1 MWDKILPD
9 ELLIKVRPFS
19 SLSSFSINS
28 LGCSL
33 STIVHIF
40 VRLFHAG
47 DWLPRVSP
55 GQLPQLGKEQLVPQ
69 LNQGSTWLTCKIV
82 KSKMAKSK
90 GKGQKHS
97 CGKNKWFLN
106 STMFYKR
113 CNEERCN
120 APTHNTWHLL
130 LPDPQGTDDDDS
142 VHFI

>member
-69 LNQGSTWLTCKIV
+69 LNQGSTRLTCKIAN
-82 KSKMAKSK
+82 KRQKE
-90 GKGQKHS
+90 KGQKHS
-97 CGKNKWFLN
+97 YDKEQMVPVLN
-106 STMFYKR
+106 
-113 CNEERCN
+113 
-120 APTHNTWHLL
+120 
-130 LPDPQGTDDDDS
+130 QGLQKM
-142 VHFI
+142 